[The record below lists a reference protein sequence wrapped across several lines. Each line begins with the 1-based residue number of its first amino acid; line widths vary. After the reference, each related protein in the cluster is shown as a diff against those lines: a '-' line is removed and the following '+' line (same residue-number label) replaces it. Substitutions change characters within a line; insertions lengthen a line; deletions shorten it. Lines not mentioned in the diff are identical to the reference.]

1 MDAKTRRVLKAKQ
14 SQQGA
19 LDTSIATV
27 ANKKANE
34 NVLTPK
40 IWTTRAKTLTSG
52 SAIAFVPG
60 FIPLDNILTIEF
72 VIEYATATERYKAF
86 VSFNDHTGHA
96 LRPVVKLS
104 DRGIYTGAMGTAI
117 QNRDVRITI
126 FYI

>member
-1 MDAKTRRVLKAKQ
+1 MDAKTRRVLKSKQ
-14 SQQGA
+14 SQQRV

-40 IWTTRAKTLTSG
+40 IWTAKAKTLTSG

-72 VIEYATATERYKAF
+72 VIEYATATDRYKAF
-86 VSFNDHTGHA
+86 VSFNDHAGHV

-104 DRGIYTGAMGTAI
+104 DRGIYTGAMGSSI
-117 QNRDVRITI
+117 QNKDIRITI